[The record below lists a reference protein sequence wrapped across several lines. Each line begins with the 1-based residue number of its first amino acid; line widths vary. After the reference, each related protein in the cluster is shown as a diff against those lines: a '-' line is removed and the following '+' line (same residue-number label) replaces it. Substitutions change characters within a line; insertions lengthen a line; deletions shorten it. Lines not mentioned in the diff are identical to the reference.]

1 MHASQQDITFAIIIS
16 RVCINSSPQQF
27 NNSTTENNLQKP
39 LDILQ
44 KYWGYPTF
52 RSLQEPIIQSVL
64 DGKDTLALLPTGG
77 GKSICFQVPALCQE
91 GLCLVISPLI
101 ALMKDQVQNLN
112 KRNIPAIA
120 LHSGIPYRDL
130 DRLIDNC
137 VYGDVKFLYLSPERL
152 HNELIRARLP
162 KMPINLIAID
172 EAHCISQW
180 GYDFRPAYLEIA
192 EIRKVLPDIPMLALT
207 ATATPEVAKDIQEKL
222 EFKQSHQ
229 LQKSFSRPNLA
240 YVVRHTEAKPEEMV
254 NILKKVPGSS
264 VVYVR
269 NRRMTKEMA
278 LLLRR
283 KGISADFYH
292 AGLSIDERN
301 QKQEDWINNKIRVIV
316 STNAFGMGI
325 DKPDVRS
332 VIHLELPDALEAY
345 FQEAGRAGRDEKKAY
360 TVLLYNQADAV
371 KLEQQYELSYPDLK
385 EVRRV
390 YRALGSYYQLAVG
403 AGQGESFD
411 FDLIEFAGKFQF
423 EAIKAFNALKIL
435 EKEGWIILS
444 EAVYNPASL
453 KMLVNQDQLYD
464 FMLKHPKLDKIV
476 KVILRSY
483 QGAFNHYI
491 FLREQSIANFLK
503 MSRPALQQAL
513 QLLHKEGILDYRPQ
527 KESPQLYFING
538 RMDANT
544 IAFDHVAYNFR
555 KERQK
560 KRMEAAIK
568 YAETT
573 QCRSQQ
579 LLAYF
584 GETDAPI
591 CGHCD
596 VCLEQKKERKL
607 DAKSYARYQAK
618 IELILKREALT
629 LEEILDSFAK
639 SKENMVVL
647 TLEYLLE
654 EGRIRQE
661 ENHFIWTQ

>member
-1 MHASQQDITFAIIIS
+1 M
-16 RVCINSSPQQF
+16 
-27 NNSTTENNLQKP
+27 
-39 LDILQ
+39 
-44 KYWGYPTF
+44 
-52 RSLQEPIIQSVL
+52 

-91 GLCLVISPLI
+91 GICLVVSPLI

-112 KRNIPAIA
+112 KRNISAIA
-120 LHSGIPYRDL
+120 LHSGIPYRDI

-152 HNELIRARLP
+152 HSELIKERLP
-162 KMPINLIAID
+162 KMPVNLIAVD

-192 EIRKVLPDIPMLALT
+192 KIREILPDVPVLALT

-222 EFKQSHQ
+222 EFKQENQ
-229 LQKSFSRPNLA
+229 LQKSFSRSNLS
-240 YVVRHTEAKPEEMV
+240 YVVRHSEAKPEEMV
-254 NILKKVPGSS
+254 NILKKVPGSA
-264 VVYVR
+264 VVYAR

-278 LLLRR
+278 TLLRR

-292 AGLSIDERN
+292 AGLSIEERS
-301 QKQEDWINNKIRVIV
+301 QKQENWLNSKVRVMV

-325 DKPDVRS
+325 DKADVRS

-345 FQEAGRAGRDEKKAY
+345 FQEAGRAGRDEQKAFA
-360 TVLLYNQADAV
+360 VLLYNQADAV

-385 EVRRV
+385 EVRQV

-403 AGQGESFD
+403 AGHGESFD
-411 FDLIEFAGKFQF
+411 FDLIEFASKFQF
-423 EAIKAFNALKIL
+423 EAIKAYNCLKIL
-435 EKEGWIILS
+435 EKEGWIVLS

-503 MSRPALQQAL
+503 MERSELQQSL
-513 QLLHKEGILDYRPQ
+513 QLLHQEGILDYKPQ
-527 KESPQLYFING
+527 KEEPQLFFING

-544 IAFDHVAYNFR
+544 VAFDHVAYNFR
-555 KERQK
+555 KEQQK
-560 KRMEAAIK
+560 KRLENAIQ
-568 YAETT
+568 YAETN

-579 LLAYF
+579 LLTYF
-584 GETDAPI
+584 GEIDASI
-591 CGHCD
+591 CGTCD
-596 VCLEQKKERKL
+596 VCLEQKKERSL
-607 DAKSYARYQAK
+607 DSQSYARYQDK
-618 IELILKREALT
+618 IELILKRESLT
-629 LEEILDSFAK
+629 LAEVLESFAK
-639 SKENMVVL
+639 SKEKVVVL

-654 EGRIRQE
+654 EGKIRLE
-661 ENHFIWTQ
+661 EDHFIWKQ

>member
-1 MHASQQDITFAIIIS
+1 M
-16 RVCINSSPQQF
+16 
-27 NNSTTENNLQKP
+27 
-39 LDILQ
+39 
-44 KYWGYPTF
+44 
-52 RSLQEPIIQSVL
+52 

-91 GLCLVISPLI
+91 GLCLVVSPLI

-112 KRNIPAIA
+112 KRNISAIA
-120 LHSGIPYRDL
+120 LHSGIPYRDI

-152 HNELIRARLP
+152 HSELIRERLP
-162 KMPINLIAID
+162 KMPINLIAVD

-192 EIRKVLPDIPMLALT
+192 KIREILPEVPILALT

-222 EFKQSHQ
+222 AFKQENQ
-229 LQKSFSRPNLA
+229 LQKSFARSNLA
-240 YVVRHTEAKPEEMV
+240 YVVRHTEAKPEEMI

-264 VVYVR
+264 VVYAR

-278 LLLRR
+278 ILLRR

-292 AGLSIDERN
+292 AGLSIDERS
-301 QKQEDWINNKIRVIV
+301 QKQENWLNNKTRVMV

-325 DKPDVRS
+325 DKSNVRS

-345 FQEAGRAGRDEKKAY
+345 FQEAGRAGRDEQKAFA
-360 TVLLYNQADAV
+360 VLLYNQADAV
-371 KLEQQYELSYPDLK
+371 KLKQQYELSYPDLK
-385 EVRRV
+385 EVRQV

-403 AGQGESFD
+403 AGHGESFD
-411 FDLIEFAGKFQF
+411 FDLIDFASKFQF
-423 EAIKAFNALKIL
+423 EAIKAYNCLKIL
-435 EKEGWIILS
+435 EKEGWIVLS

-503 MSRPALQQAL
+503 IERSDLQQSL

-527 KESPQLYFING
+527 KEEPQLFFING

-544 IAFDHVAYNFR
+544 VAFDHVAYNFR
-555 KERQK
+555 KEQQK
-560 KRMEAAIK
+560 KRLDNAIQ
-568 YAETT
+568 YAEKE

-579 LLAYF
+579 LLTYF
-584 GETDAPI
+584 GEIDAPI
-591 CGHCD
+591 CGTCD
-596 VCLEQKKERKL
+596 VCLEQKKERTL
-607 DAKSYARYQAK
+607 DPKSYARYQNK
-618 IELILKREALT
+618 IELILKRESLT
-629 LEEILDSFAK
+629 LAEILDSFAK
-639 SKENMVVL
+639 SKEKVVVL
-647 TLEYLLE
+647 TLDYLLE
-654 EGRIRQE
+654 EGKVYLKE
-661 ENHFIWTQ
+661 DHFIWKQP